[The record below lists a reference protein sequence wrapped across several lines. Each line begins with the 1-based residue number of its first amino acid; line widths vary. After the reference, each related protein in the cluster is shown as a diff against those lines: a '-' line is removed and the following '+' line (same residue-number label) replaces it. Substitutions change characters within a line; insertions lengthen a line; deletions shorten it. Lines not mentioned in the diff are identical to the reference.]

1 MNNIHKNYWNT
12 HQRSVKEKPHGVA
25 RVISKRGFCSRSQAE
40 NLVREGRVSL
50 RGKIVRD
57 PDAPAY
63 ENDKILVDGKAVTAN
78 AFVYFMMN
86 KPRGYVT
93 TANDEKGRAT
103 VIDLFRERF
112 CKMFPGKPVP
122 HISPVGR
129 LDAASEGL
137 LLFTNDTQ
145 WANNILE
152 PRGGSALQQNP
163 SALSHPKQSFS
174 TNGRESIQ
182 FQSKDPRLD
191 ERRKTKDE
199 REACHPRPFDKLR
212 VNSVEGSKRCH
223 SGAEGDRIHK
233 ISTST
238 THTKVYR
245 VQVAGHPTAEDFR
258 KMEEGF
264 NVPPRVFGEKEEF
277 MHAVRAVLHRES
289 DKTSWLEITLD
300 EGKNREIRRMLA
312 HLGYEVLRLVRIK
325 FCNYELGDLK
335 QGEIKEIHPNSEQTT
350 V

>member
-1 MNNIHKNYWNT
+1 MNNFRNNKWNNKPQAT
-12 HQRSVKEKPHGVA
+12 KEKPHGVA

-40 NLVREGRVSL
+40 NLVRESRVSL

-103 VIDLFRERF
+103 VMDLFRE
-112 CKMFPGKPVP
+112 KYSKLYPGKPVP

-137 LLFTNDTQ
+137 LLFTNDTK
-145 WANNILE
+145 WANSILE
-152 PRGGSALQQNP
+152 
-163 SALSHPKQSFS
+163 
-174 TNGRESIQ
+174 
-182 FQSKDPRLD
+182 
-191 ERRKTKDE
+191 TKDE
-199 REACHPRPFDKLR
+199 RRQLQKARAATNHVWHGRAAQFVQEHHDCTKTIESRSKVTEHAEEPRIGNEPLAFP
-212 VNSVEGSKRCH
+212 
-223 SGAEGDRIHK
+223 
-233 ISTST
+233 
-238 THTKVYR
+238 HTKIYR
-245 VQVAGHPTAEDFR
+245 VQVAGHPTSDDLA

-264 NVPPRVFGEKEEF
+264 YVPPRVFGKKEEF
-277 MHAVRAVLHRES
+277 LHAVSAKLYSAGE
-289 DKTSWLEITLD
+289 KNSWLEITLD

-312 HLGYEVLRLVRIK
+312 KLGYEVLRLVRIK
-325 FCNYELGDLK
+325 FCNYEMGDLM
-335 QGEIKEIHPNSEQTT
+335 QGKIKEIHPK
-350 V
+350 